1 MVDWCI
7 ISHHIACY
15 LTSNNIMLY
24 HIISHHII
32 LYLCACLSVCLCA
45 CLSVCLSICLS
56 VYFSVSRSI
65 CLRVSVCLCAYLSI
79 YLYFSSL
86 SISPLT
92 LCTYLERLEVYGS
105 TVSIWLI
112 NRIKMIILIAGKW
125 KETKREEMKNKR
137 TKI

>member
-65 CLRVSVCLCAYLSI
+65 CLRVSVCLCAYLCI
-79 YLYFSSL
+79 YLSLAFLPLYLSSH
-86 SISPLT
+86 T
-92 LCTYLERLEVYGS
+92 LYLPWTTGGLWVDCLHLADQQNQNDNPHR
-105 TVSIWLI
+105 W
-112 NRIKMIILIAGKW
+112 KM
-125 KETKREEMKNKR
+125 KRNKKGR
-137 TKI
+137 DEK